1 MIDKKLIKNFETIS
15 KFDNL
20 SRYSRV
26 LDREFREKTLKEFI
40 ISLKNYKT
48 KEKENFIEEFHKKYP
63 YQHEEKE
70 IVLNN
75 DTFFENIIKSKTRNE
90 NELKSVNNNHL
101 TLSNSVKK
109 AHEIDSP
116 EPWRYNPNYDSIYKN
131 IPSFKMFYNNKAE
144 KNHLKHKINKI
155 LKSKIFENNKLNDNA
170 NNKSNDNS
178 KDNKIKPETKNINL
192 FKTNIKI
199 NDSKNKYTNKKNI
212 FFSLPQI
219 TFKNINNSKEEKD
232 KHKKF
237 NTLEAKNNKKI
248 SLSEFNKY
256 KYNGKSVED
265 DYQTNYKIS
274 NIHHYNNNIIN
285 NNFVNFRKMSSR
297 NYKFLINSY
306 SLDIP
311 SSDKYNPKYS
321 YIENN
326 VKNIKF
332 TPFGLNKNNKKFLLK
347 KMMNS
352 YNVPTEYQFIDN
364 EKLSNDNE
372 LINRQLILN
381 HNIYPLK

>member
-219 TFKNINNSKEEKD
+219 TFKNINNTKEEKD
-232 KHKKF
+232 KNKKF
-237 NTLEAKNNKKI
+237 NTLEAKNNNKI

-256 KYNGKSVED
+256 EYNRKNIED
-265 DYQTNYKIS
+265 DYQTNNKIS

-321 YIENN
+321 YIEDN

>member
-109 AHEIDSP
+109 THEIDSP

-199 NDSKNKYTNKKNI
+199 NNSKNKYTNKKNI
-212 FFSLPQI
+212 FFNLPQI
-219 TFKNINNSKEEKD
+219 TFKNINNTKEEKD
-232 KHKKF
+232 KNKKF
-237 NTLEAKNNKKI
+237 NTLEAKNNNKI

-256 KYNGKSVED
+256 KYNRKTIED
-265 DYQTNYKIS
+265 DYQTNNKIS

-297 NYKFLINSY
+297 NNKFLINSY

-321 YIENN
+321 YIEDN
-326 VKNIKF
+326 VKSIKF
-332 TPFGLNKNNKKFLLK
+332 TPFGSNKNNRKFLLK

-364 EKLSNDNE
+364 EKLSNDKE

-381 HNIYPLK
+381 HNIYPIK

>member
-109 AHEIDSP
+109 AHELDSP

-199 NDSKNKYTNKKNI
+199 NDSKNKYG
-212 FFSLPQI
+212 
-219 TFKNINNSKEEKD
+219 D
-232 KHKKF
+232 
-237 NTLEAKNNKKI
+237 
-248 SLSEFNKY
+248 
-256 KYNGKSVED
+256 
-265 DYQTNYKIS
+265 
-274 NIHHYNNNIIN
+274 
-285 NNFVNFRKMSSR
+285 
-297 NYKFLINSY
+297 
-306 SLDIP
+306 
-311 SSDKYNPKYS
+311 
-321 YIENN
+321 
-326 VKNIKF
+326 VK
-332 TPFGLNKNNKKFLLK
+332 
-347 KMMNS
+347 
-352 YNVPTEYQFIDN
+352 
-364 EKLSNDNE
+364 
-372 LINRQLILN
+372 
-381 HNIYPLK
+381 

>member
-70 IVLNN
+70 IVINN

-237 NTLEAKNNKKI
+237 NTFEAKNNNTI

-256 KYNGKSVED
+256 EYNRKNIED
-265 DYQTNYKIS
+265 DYQTNNKIS

-285 NNFVNFRKMSSR
+285 NNFVNFKKMSSR

>member
-109 AHEIDSP
+109 THEIDSP

-199 NDSKNKYTNKKNI
+199 NNSKNKYTNKKNI
-212 FFSLPQI
+212 FFNLPQI
-219 TFKNINNSKEEKD
+219 TFKNINNTKEEKD
-232 KHKKF
+232 KNKKF

-256 KYNGKSVED
+256 EYNRKNIED
-265 DYQTNYKIS
+265 DYQTNNKIS

-311 SSDKYNPKYS
+311 SSNKYNPKYS

>member
-1 MIDKKLIKNFETIS
+1 MLLYDINISFCKILFDISFSSKAFFIWFNSFEIFNINFDFISLNVSINSFDIDIQSNTDDEFFNFDINSFVFIFDKSLDILFLILSISVSSIFIWNYYKIKLNLIKN
-15 KFDNL
+15 
-20 SRYSRV
+20 
-26 LDREFREKTLKEFI
+26 
-40 ISLKNYKT
+40 
-48 KEKENFIEEFHKKYP
+48 
-63 YQHEEKE
+63 
-70 IVLNN
+70 VLNS
-75 DTFFENIIKSKTRNE
+75 DSK
-90 NELKSVNNNHL
+90 
-101 TLSNSVKK
+101 
-109 AHEIDSP
+109 
-116 EPWRYNPNYDSIYKN
+116 YKN
-131 IPSFKMFYNNKAE
+131 IPSYKMFYNNKAE

-199 NDSKNKYTNKKNI
+199 NNSKNKYTNKKNI

-237 NTLEAKNNKKI
+237 NTLEAKNNNKI

-256 KYNGKSVED
+256 EYNRKNIED
-265 DYQTNYKIS
+265 DYQTNNKIS

-321 YIENN
+321 YIEDN